1 MKIGLVINPQ
11 SGVGGSVALKGSD
24 GAELQELAKRRDGEP
39 RGVERAHAFLERLL
53 LIIDD
58 LTKELSW
65 KTWGDEMGETVLQ
78 SHQVDFEVLGHPE
91 SPTVGADTS
100 EACSV
105 ISGAG
110 VDILIFV
117 GGDGTAR
124 DVMEGISPG
133 TLVLGVPSGVKMH
146 SGVFAITSDA
156 AAELIRD
163 LLFGEPIRKV
173 EKEVRDYDSQKSDEN
188 KSVITKCFGEM
199 WVPDSTSHVQQTK
212 VPGSQDE
219 ALLTEEIIAYVVD
232 NISLHRGKAIVIG
245 PGRTCLLLKE
255 RLGVAGTLLGF
266 DVMLQDGQWLLDVP
280 FSVLK
285 DRQNME
291 TMHVFLSFSRA
302 QGFLLGRGNQ
312 QLSLEVLRELNWPD
326 DFTLLGTLPKLKSL
340 EGRPLRVD
348 TGSRD
353 MNKSFEGLVEIF
365 CGYDERV
372 VYQVSTV

>member
-24 GAELQELAKRRDGEP
+24 GAELQELAKLRDGEP
-39 RGVERAHAFLERLL
+39 RGVKRAQAFLERLFL
-53 LIIDD
+53 RIDD
-58 LTKELSW
+58 LNKELSW
-65 KTWGDEMGETVLQ
+65 KTWGDEMGEIVLK
-78 SHQVDFEVLGHPE
+78 SHQVESEVLGRSE

-124 DVMEGISPG
+124 DVLEGVCPG
-133 TLVLGVPSGVKMH
+133 TLVLGIPSGVKMH
-146 SGVFAITSDA
+146 SGVFAITPDA
-156 AAELIRD
+156 AADLIRD

-188 KSVITKCFGEM
+188 QSVITKCFGEM

-219 ALLTEEIIAYVVD
+219 ALLTEEIIAYIFD
-232 NISLHRGKAIVIG
+232 NISQHREKAIVIG

-266 DVMLQDGQWLLDVP
+266 DVMLQDEQWLLDVP

-285 DRQNME
+285 ELQNKGAI
-291 TMHVFLSFSRA
+291 HIFLSFSRA

-312 QLSLEVLRELNWPD
+312 QLSAEVLSELSWAD
-326 DFTLLGTLPKLKSL
+326 DFTFLGTLPKLKSL

-353 MNKSFEGLVEIF
+353 LDRSFEGLVEIS

-372 VYQVSTV
+372 VYQVSAV

>member
-39 RGVERAHAFLERLL
+39 RGVKRAQAFLERLFL
-53 LIIDD
+53 RIDD
-58 LTKELSW
+58 LNKELSW
-65 KTWGDEMGETVLQ
+65 KTWGDEMGEIVLK
-78 SHQVDFEVLGHPE
+78 SHQVVFEVLGRSE

-105 ISGAG
+105 ISRAG

-124 DVMEGISPG
+124 DVLEGVCPG
-133 TLVLGVPSGVKMH
+133 TLVLGIPSGVKMH
-146 SGVFAITSDA
+146 SGVFAITPDA
-156 AAELIRD
+156 AADLIRD

-188 KSVITKCFGEM
+188 QSVITKCFGEM

-219 ALLTEEIIAYVVD
+219 ALLTEEIIAYIFD
-232 NISLHRGKAIVIG
+232 NISQHREKAIVIG

-266 DVMLQDGQWLLDVP
+266 DVMLQDEQWLLDVP

-285 DRQNME
+285 ELQNKGAI
-291 TMHVFLSFSRA
+291 HIFLSFSRA

-312 QLSLEVLRELNWPD
+312 QLSAEVLSELSWAD
-326 DFTLLGTLPKLKSL
+326 DFTFLGTLPKLKSL

-353 MNKSFEGLVEIF
+353 LDRSFEGLVEIS

-372 VYQVSTV
+372 VYQVSAV

>member
-39 RGVERAHAFLERLL
+39 RGVKRAQAFLERLFL
-53 LIIDD
+53 RIDD
-58 LTKELSW
+58 LNKELSW
-65 KTWGDEMGETVLQ
+65 KTWGDEMGEIVLK
-78 SHQVDFEVLGHPE
+78 SHQVVFEVLGRSE

-124 DVMEGISPG
+124 DVLEGVCPG
-133 TLVLGVPSGVKMH
+133 TLVLGIPSGVKMH
-146 SGVFAITSDA
+146 SGVFAITPDA
-156 AAELIRD
+156 AADLIRD

-188 KSVITKCFGEM
+188 QSVITKCFGEM

-219 ALLTEEIIAYVVD
+219 ALLTEEIIAYIFD
-232 NISLHRGKAIVIG
+232 NISQHREKAIVIG

-266 DVMLQDGQWLLDVP
+266 DVMLQDEQWLLDVP

-285 DRQNME
+285 ELQNKGAI
-291 TMHVFLSFSRA
+291 HIFLSFSRA

-312 QLSLEVLRELNWPD
+312 QLSAEVLSELSWAD
-326 DFTLLGTLPKLKSL
+326 DFTFLGTLPKLKSL

-353 MNKSFEGLVEIF
+353 LDRSFEGLVEIS

-372 VYQVSTV
+372 VYQVSAV

>member
-39 RGVERAHAFLERLL
+39 RGVKRAQAFLERLFL
-53 LIIDD
+53 RIDD
-58 LTKELSW
+58 FNKELSW
-65 KTWGDEMGETVLQ
+65 KTWGDEMGETVLK
-78 SHQVDFEVLGHPE
+78 SHQVEFEVLGRSE

-124 DVMEGISPG
+124 DVLEGVCPG
-133 TLVLGVPSGVKMH
+133 TLVLGIPSGVKMH
-146 SGVFAITSDA
+146 SGVFAITPDA
-156 AAELIRD
+156 AADLIRD

-188 KSVITKCFGEM
+188 QSVITKCFGEM

-219 ALLTEEIIAYVVD
+219 ALLTEEIIAYIFD
-232 NISLHRGKAIVIG
+232 NISQHREKAIVIG

-266 DVMLQDGQWLLDVP
+266 DVMLQDEQWLLDVP

-285 DRQNME
+285 ELQNKGAI
-291 TMHVFLSFSRA
+291 HIFLSFSRA

-312 QLSLEVLRELNWPD
+312 QLSAEVLSELSWAD
-326 DFTLLGTLPKLKSL
+326 DFTFLGTLPKLKSL

-353 MNKSFEGLVEIF
+353 LDRSFEGLVEIS

-372 VYQVSTV
+372 VYQVSAV

>member
-39 RGVERAHAFLERLL
+39 RGVKRAHAFLERLL
-53 LIIDD
+53 LIVDD

-65 KTWGDEMGETVLQ
+65 WTWGDEMGEAVLR
-78 SHQVDFEVLGHPE
+78 SHQVDFEVLGHSD

-105 ISGAG
+105 ISSAG

-124 DVMEGISPG
+124 DVMDGLFPG

-146 SGVFAITSDA
+146 SGVFAITPDA

-173 EKEVRDYDSQKSDEN
+173 EKEVRDYDLQESNEN

-212 VPGSQDE
+212 VPGSLDE

-232 NISLHRGKAIVIG
+232 NISLHREKAIVIG

-266 DVMLQDGQWLLDVP
+266 DVLLQDGQWLLDVP
-280 FSVLK
+280 SSVLR
-285 DRQNME
+285 DRQNQDA
-291 TMHVFLSFSRA
+291 MHVFLSFSRA

-312 QLSLEVLRELNWPD
+312 QLSLEVLRELSWPD
-326 DFTLLGTLPKLKSL
+326 DFTFLGTLPKLKSL

-353 MNKSFEGLVEIF
+353 INKRIEGLVEIF
-365 CGYDERV
+365 CGYDDRV
-372 VYQVSTV
+372 VYQVSAV

>member
-11 SGVGGSVALKGSD
+11 SGVGGSVALKGRD

-39 RGVERAHAFLERLL
+39 RGVARAHAFLERLM
-53 LIIDD
+53 LIIKG

-124 DVMEGISPG
+124 DVLEGVCPG
-133 TLVLGVPSGVKMH
+133 TLVLGIPSGVKMH
-146 SGVFAITSDA
+146 SGVFAITPDA
-156 AAELIRD
+156 AADLIRD
-163 LLFGEPIRKV
+163 LLSGEPIRKV
-173 EKEVRDYDSQKSDEN
+173 EKEVRDYDSQKSAEN
-188 KSVITKCFGEM
+188 QSVITKCFGEM

-219 ALLTEEIIAYVVD
+219 ALLTEEIIAYIFD
-232 NISLHRGKAIVIG
+232 NIGQHREKAIVIG

-266 DVMLQDGQWLLDVP
+266 DVMLQDEQWLLDVP

-285 DRQNME
+285 EIQNKGAI
-291 TMHVFLSFSRA
+291 HIFLSFSRA

-312 QLSLEVLRELNWPD
+312 QLSAEVLSELSWAD
-326 DFTLLGTLPKLKSL
+326 DFSFLGSLPKLKSL

-353 MNKSFEGLVEIF
+353 LNRSFEGLVEIF
-365 CGYDERV
+365 CGYDDRV
-372 VYQVSTV
+372 VYQVSAA

>member
-39 RGVERAHAFLERLL
+39 RGVKRAQAFLERLFL
-53 LIIDD
+53 RIDD
-58 LTKELSW
+58 LNKELSW
-65 KTWGDEMGETVLQ
+65 KTWGDEMGEIVLK
-78 SHQVDFEVLGHPE
+78 SHQVVFEVLGRSE

-124 DVMEGISPG
+124 DVLEGVWPG
-133 TLVLGVPSGVKMH
+133 TLVLGIPSGVKMH
-146 SGVFAITSDA
+146 SGVFAITPDA
-156 AAELIRD
+156 AADLIRD

-188 KSVITKCFGEM
+188 QSVITKCFGEM

-219 ALLTEEIIAYVVD
+219 ALLTEEIIAYIFD
-232 NISLHRGKAIVIG
+232 NISQHREKAIVIG

-266 DVMLQDGQWLLDVP
+266 DVMLQDEQWLLDVP

-285 DRQNME
+285 ELQNKGAI
-291 TMHVFLSFSRA
+291 HVFLSFSRA

-312 QLSLEVLRELNWPD
+312 QLSAEILSELSWAD
-326 DFTLLGTLPKLKSL
+326 DFTFLGTLPKLKSL

-353 MNKSFEGLVEIF
+353 LDRSFEGLVEIS

-372 VYQVSTV
+372 VYQVSAV

>member
-24 GAELQELAKRRDGEP
+24 GAELQELAKRRDGKP
-39 RGVERAHAFLERLL
+39 RGGKRAHAFIERLML
-53 LIIDD
+53 LIDD

-65 KTWGDEMGETVLQ
+65 KTWGDEMGEAVLR
-78 SHQVDFEVLGHPE
+78 SYQVDFEVLGHSD

-105 ISGAG
+105 ISSAG

-124 DVMEGISPG
+124 DVMDGIFPG

-146 SGVFAITSDA
+146 SGVFAITPDA

-163 LLFGEPIRKV
+163 LLFGEPIRKI
-173 EKEVRDYDSQKSDEN
+173 EKEVRDYDLQKSDEN
-188 KSVITKCFGEM
+188 QSVITKCFGEM
-199 WVPDSTSHVQQTK
+199 WVPDSTPLVQQTK

-232 NISLHRGKAIVIG
+232 NISQHREKAIVIG

-266 DVMLQDGQWLLDVP
+266 DVMLQDEQWLLDVS

-285 DRQNME
+285 ELQNKGAI
-291 TMHVFLSFSRA
+291 HVFLSFSRA

-312 QLSLEVLRELNWPD
+312 QLSAEVLSELSWAD
-326 DFTLLGTLPKLKSL
+326 DFTILGTLPKLKSL

-353 MNKSFEGLVEIF
+353 LNGSFEGLVEIF
-365 CGYDERV
+365 CGYDDRV
-372 VYQVSTV
+372 VYQVSAV

>member
-24 GAELQELAKRRDGEP
+24 GAELQELAKRRDAEP
-39 RGVERAHAFLERLL
+39 RGVNRAHAFLERLM

-78 SHQVDFEVLGHPE
+78 SHQVDFEVLGRPE

-124 DVMEGISPG
+124 DVMEGIFPG

-146 SGVFAITSDA
+146 SGVFAITPDA

-173 EKEVRDYDSQKSDEN
+173 EKEVRDYDLQKSDEN
-188 KSVITKCFGEM
+188 QSVMTKCFGEM
-199 WVPDSTSHVQQTK
+199 WVPDSTPLVQQTK

-232 NISLHRGKAIVIG
+232 NISQHREKAIVIG

-266 DVMLQDGQWLLDVP
+266 DVMLQDEQWLLDVP

-285 DRQNME
+285 ELQNKGAI
-291 TMHVFLSFSRA
+291 HVFLSFSRA

-312 QLSLEVLRELNWPD
+312 QLSAEVLSELSWAD
-326 DFTLLGTLPKLKSL
+326 DFTILGTLPKLKSL

-353 MNKSFEGLVEIF
+353 LNRSFEGLVEIS

-372 VYQVSTV
+372 VYQVSAV

>member
-39 RGVERAHAFLERLL
+39 RGVERAKAFLERLFL
-53 LIIDD
+53 RIDD
-58 LTKELSW
+58 LNKELSW
-65 KTWGDEMGETVLQ
+65 KTWGDEMGETALK
-78 SHQVDFEVLGHPE
+78 SHQVEFEVLGCSE
-91 SPTVGADTS
+91 SPTVGANTS

-124 DVMEGISPG
+124 DVLEGVCPG
-133 TLVLGVPSGVKMH
+133 TLVLGIPSGVKMH
-146 SGVFAITSDA
+146 SGVFAITPDA
-156 AAELIRD
+156 AADLIRD

-188 KSVITKCFGEM
+188 QSVITKCFGEM

-219 ALLTEEIIAYVVD
+219 ALLTEEIIAYIFD
-232 NISLHRGKAIVIG
+232 NISQHREKAIVIG

-266 DVMLQDGQWLLDVP
+266 DVMLQDEQWLLDVP

-285 DRQNME
+285 ELQNKGAI
-291 TMHVFLSFSRA
+291 HIFLSFSRA

-312 QLSLEVLRELNWPD
+312 QLSAEVLSELSWAD
-326 DFTLLGTLPKLKSL
+326 DFTFLGTLPKLKSL

-353 MNKSFEGLVEIF
+353 LDRSFEGLVEIS

-372 VYQVSTV
+372 VYQVSAV

>member
-39 RGVERAHAFLERLL
+39 RGVKRAQAFLERLFL
-53 LIIDD
+53 RIDD
-58 LTKELSW
+58 LNKELSW
-65 KTWGDEMGETVLQ
+65 KTWGDEMGETVLK
-78 SHQVDFEVLGHPE
+78 SHQVEFEVLGRSE

-124 DVMEGISPG
+124 DVLEGVCPG
-133 TLVLGVPSGVKMH
+133 TLVLGIPSGVKMH
-146 SGVFAITSDA
+146 SGVFAITPDA
-156 AAELIRD
+156 AADLIRD

-188 KSVITKCFGEM
+188 QSVITKCFGEM

-219 ALLTEEIIAYVVD
+219 ALLTEEIIAYIFD
-232 NISLHRGKAIVIG
+232 NISQHREKAIVIG

-266 DVMLQDGQWLLDVP
+266 DVMLQDEQWLLDVP

-285 DRQNME
+285 ELQNKGAI
-291 TMHVFLSFSRA
+291 HIFLSFSRA

-312 QLSLEVLRELNWPD
+312 QLSAEVLSELSWAD
-326 DFTLLGTLPKLKSL
+326 DFTFLGTLPKLKSL

-353 MNKSFEGLVEIF
+353 LDRSFEGLVEIS

-372 VYQVSTV
+372 VYQVSAV

>member
-58 LTKELSW
+58 LRKELSW
-65 KTWGDEMGETVLQ
+65 KTWGDEMGETVLR
-78 SHQVDFEVLGHPE
+78 SHQVDFEVLGHSD

-105 ISGAG
+105 ISSAG

-124 DVMEGISPG
+124 DVMEGIFPG

-146 SGVFAITSDA
+146 SGVFAITPDA

-173 EKEVRDYDSQKSDEN
+173 EKEVRDYDLQKSDEN
-188 KSVITKCFGEM
+188 QSVITKCFGEM
-199 WVPDSTSHVQQTK
+199 WVPDSTPLVQQTK

-232 NISLHRGKAIVIG
+232 NISQHREKAIVIG

-266 DVMLQDGQWLLDVP
+266 DVMLQDEQWLLDVP

-285 DRQNME
+285 ELQNKGAI
-291 TMHVFLSFSRA
+291 HVFLSFSRA

-312 QLSLEVLRELNWPD
+312 QLSAEVLSELSWAD
-326 DFTLLGTLPKLKSL
+326 DFTILGTLPKLKSL

-353 MNKSFEGLVEIF
+353 LNRSFEGLVEIS

-372 VYQVSTV
+372 VYQVSAV

>member
-39 RGVERAHAFLERLL
+39 RGVIRAQAFLERLFL
-53 LIIDD
+53 RIDD
-58 LTKELSW
+58 LNKELSW
-65 KTWGDEMGETVLQ
+65 KTWGDEMGETVLK
-78 SHQVDFEVLGHPE
+78 SHQVEFEVLGRSE

-124 DVMEGISPG
+124 DVLEGVCPG
-133 TLVLGVPSGVKMH
+133 TLVLGIPSGVKMH
-146 SGVFAITSDA
+146 SGVFAITPDA
-156 AAELIRD
+156 AADLIRD

-188 KSVITKCFGEM
+188 QSVITKCFGEM

-219 ALLTEEIIAYVVD
+219 ALLTEEIIAYIFD
-232 NISLHRGKAIVIG
+232 NISQHREKAIVIG

-266 DVMLQDGQWLLDVP
+266 DVMLQDEQWLLDVP

-285 DRQNME
+285 ELQNKGAI
-291 TMHVFLSFSRA
+291 HIFLSFSRA

-312 QLSLEVLRELNWPD
+312 QLSAEVLSELSWAD
-326 DFTLLGTLPKLKSL
+326 DFTFLGTLPKLKSL

-353 MNKSFEGLVEIF
+353 LDRSFEGLVEIS

-372 VYQVSTV
+372 VYQVSAV

>member
-39 RGVERAHAFLERLL
+39 RGVKRAQAFLERLFL
-53 LIIDD
+53 RIDD
-58 LTKELSW
+58 LNKELSW
-65 KTWGDEMGETVLQ
+65 KTWGDEMGETVLK
-78 SHQVDFEVLGHPE
+78 SHQVEFEVLGCSE
-91 SPTVGADTS
+91 SPTVGANTS

-124 DVMEGISPG
+124 DVLEGVCPG
-133 TLVLGVPSGVKMH
+133 TLVLGIPSGVKMH
-146 SGVFAITSDA
+146 SGVFAITPDA
-156 AAELIRD
+156 AADLIRD

-188 KSVITKCFGEM
+188 QSVITKCFGEM

-219 ALLTEEIIAYVVD
+219 ALLNEEIIAYIFD
-232 NISLHRGKAIVIG
+232 NISQHREKAIVIG

-255 RLGVAGTLLGF
+255 RLGVEGTLLGF
-266 DVMLQDGQWLLDVP
+266 DVMLQDEQWLLDVP

-285 DRQNME
+285 ELQSKGAI
-291 TMHVFLSFSRA
+291 HIFLSFSRA

-312 QLSLEVLRELNWPD
+312 QLSAEVLSELSWAD
-326 DFTLLGTLPKLKSL
+326 DFTFLGTLPKLKSL

-353 MNKSFEGLVEIF
+353 LDRSFEGLVEIS

-372 VYQVSTV
+372 VYQVSAV

>member
-39 RGVERAHAFLERLL
+39 RGVKRAHAFLERLM

-65 KTWGDEMGETVLQ
+65 KTWGDEMGEAVLR
-78 SHQVDFEVLGHPE
+78 SHQVDFEVLGHSD

-105 ISGAG
+105 ISSAG

-124 DVMEGISPG
+124 DVMEGIFPG

-146 SGVFAITSDA
+146 SGVFAITPDA

-173 EKEVRDYDSQKSDEN
+173 EKEVRDYDLQKSDEN
-188 KSVITKCFGEM
+188 QSVITKCFGEM
-199 WVPDSTSHVQQTK
+199 WVPDSTPLVQQTK

-232 NISLHRGKAIVIG
+232 NISQHREKAIVIG

-266 DVMLQDGQWLLDVP
+266 DVMLQDEQWLLDVP

-285 DRQNME
+285 ELQNKGAI
-291 TMHVFLSFSRA
+291 HVFLSFSRA

-312 QLSLEVLRELNWPD
+312 QLSAEVLSELSWAD
-326 DFTLLGTLPKLKSL
+326 DFTILGTLPKLKSL

-353 MNKSFEGLVEIF
+353 LNRSFEGLVEIS

-372 VYQVSTV
+372 VYQVSAV